1 MIRLRTIMIVLLVP
15 CFFFVQGG
23 VVAVYSSGVT
33 IFVNSGAIS
42 SVTPGNQ
49 PPASTPGNQ
58 APASTPGNTGT
69 STTTS
74 TTSSTT
80 PGTQNIS
87 SFVTSPSSNSSI
99 STSQQLQQQPNTTD
113 NLLQTLEQTETSK
126 LIGMPNFNPLSED
139 ESLLPMAES
148 YTVTVCISYNNIA
161 VSECQ
166 HIKTPLQAS
175 QMLAEMML
183 NKYLKGIEIRPFR
196 IVLPSAAPLTE
207 QTQLLRKIETEAI
220 AIIEAKMLEEL
231 KKSKIFL
238 SESEEGRQKRLNIII
253 EDAKRAL
260 QEADS
265 GANWSHNIKNDR
277 TSHDF
282 QSAKAFKQFINNM
295 SVAELKSQ

>member
-15 CFFFVQGG
+15 CFFFVQG
-23 VVAVYSSGVT
+23 VLSIVYSEGGGGVPSNFQNYINT
-33 IFVNSGAIS
+33 LTGILKNPSLAQDLNSPS
-42 SVTPGNQ
+42 S
-49 PPASTPGNQ
+49 
-58 APASTPGNTGT
+58 
-69 STTTS
+69 TS
-74 TTSSTT
+74 TTSALT
-80 PGTQNIS
+80 N
-87 SFVTSPSSNSSI
+87 
-99 STSQQLQQQPNTTD
+99 STSIYQNA
-113 NLLQTLEQTETSK
+113 NQTPFSSYDTPEHTIE
-126 LIGMPNFNPLSED
+126 LIVPMNFNSLTGN

-161 VSECQ
+161 MSEC
-166 HIKTPLQAS
+166 HDVKTPLQAS

-238 SESEEGRQKRLNIII
+238 SESEEGRQKRLNIITQ
-253 EDAKRAL
+253 DAKQAL